1 MKPFQGTLCGSVV
14 IIDCCLKRS
23 YLKGRFEMTY
33 IAPTNVLIRDL
44 NDDHRINIQS
54 KKGNSIE
61 DIKVFI

>member
-1 MKPFQGTLCGSVV
+1 
-14 IIDCCLKRS
+14 
-23 YLKGRFEMTY
+23 MTY